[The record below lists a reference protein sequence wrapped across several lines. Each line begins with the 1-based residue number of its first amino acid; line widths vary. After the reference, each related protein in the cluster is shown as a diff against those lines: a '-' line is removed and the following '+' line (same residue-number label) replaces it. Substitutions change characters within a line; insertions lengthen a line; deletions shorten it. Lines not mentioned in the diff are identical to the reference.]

1 MLRQILIF
9 IIFITFSYSSF
20 SSDKNNTF
28 LEAAKRGD
36 HETITNLLKEGV
48 DVNVMDWADWTALNW
63 SSLMLHTASIKILL
77 QSGANIEHL
86 GKGGKNSGRPLMMA
100 AKKFGGLET
109 VKLLIANGAKVD
121 GRDQYGRTPLIM
133 AARYGRLEIVLYLL
147 KNGADPNSTSILD
160 KWKSA
165 IISAK
170 IRGHKEVLE
179 ALLKSGA
186 TY

>member
-1 MLRQILIF
+1 MPRYIFIFLIF
-9 IIFITFSYSSF
+9 LSYSHSSF
-20 SSDKNNTF
+20 SSDKENSFIN
-28 LEAAKRGD
+28 AAKNGD
-36 HETITNLLKEGV
+36 YETISLLIKDGIDV
-48 DVNVMDWADWTALNW
+48 DVTDWAGWTALNW
-63 SSLMLHTASIKILL
+63 SSLMLHNANIKILL
-77 QSGANIEHL
+77 DSGADIEHL

-100 AKKFGGLET
+100 AKKFDGLET
-109 VKLLIANGAKVD
+109 VKLLVTSGAQVN

-133 AARYGRLEIVLYLL
+133 AARYGRLKTVLYLL

-160 KWKSA
+160 KWKSP

-186 TY
+186 TK